1 MSVLLQAD
9 TTLFDKQVIDAE
21 ARAIQSAN
29 RSVATVNR
37 VTELGLLALNAQGTA
52 TDATFRIQ
60 AMSIR
65 TTINTVIQTRAA
77 IRISNPLLAAETIIT
92 GSVALFL
99 LYEQLQAIES
109 GRQEVSAQFAAQYSF
124 LRQAGG
130 VYL

>member
-1 MSVLLQAD
+1 MSVILQAD
-9 TTLFDKQVIDAE
+9 TTIFDKQIIDAE

-92 GSVALFL
+92 GSVALYL

-109 GRQEVSAQFAAQYSF
+109 GRTEVSAQFAAQYSF

>member
-1 MSVLLQAD
+1 MSLVLEAD
-9 TTLFDKQVIDAE
+9 TSRFDQQIIDSE